1 MLAAYQPESEL
12 SSNKLQIFLAI
23 LQVRSS
29 FKLTFERVVIAGFL
43 FDKGERLTLIYPF
56 LLLRNSTKVCSTVG
70 EQEILVKPFFTFIHV
85 GHLLYV
91 CKTQFNLRFN

>member
-29 FKLTFERVVIAGFL
+29 FKLTFERVVIAGFYL
-43 FDKGERLTLIYPF
+43 
-56 LLLRNSTKVCSTVG
+56 TKVKG
-70 EQEILVKPFFTFIHV
+70 
-85 GHLLYV
+85 
-91 CKTQFNLRFN
+91 

>member
-29 FKLTFERVVIAGFL
+29 FKLTFERVVVAGFL
-43 FDKGERLTLIYPF
+43 FDKGERLTLIPGLIYPF

-70 EQEILVKPFFTFIHV
+70 EQEIFAKC
-85 GHLLYV
+85 LYV
-91 CKTQFNLRFN
+91 GPDN